1 MSAKLASVVVGIAGF
16 MGSMAGTLFAAE
28 QGKPAASFTW
38 TSPAAGNWSDGAKW
52 NPATAPVATGG
63 ADHNLIFSQAGTY
76 TVTNDLNEGFLL
88 NTLTLGAPDLTLA
101 GKGVAF
107 NANGGAL
114 PQIIKNGDSG
124 VTISLPINLLANLSC
139 SGTGKGVIDKG
150 ELILSGVISGPGS
163 LTMDGAGYRL
173 RLVADNT
180 YSGGTIINVGAIA
193 LGTSANTLL
202 GTGAVT
208 VNSPARLDLNGNGN
222 LTNAFT
228 FNGVTV
234 TNGNSFPAN
243 LNGPI
248 ILAATSTFE
257 LFTTG
262 NMSIAGVMSGPGGLT
277 KLGRGQG
284 PLVITGS
291 NTFTGPVTVN
301 DGSVQVSSLNSVT
314 GGTPTS
320 ALGAPTT
327 VVNSTLSL
335 GSGQTPGS
343 LIYTGNGETTDRV
356 IKLAGT
362 TGGAIISQAGYGNGN
377 GFAPTRG
384 TSGLLKF
391 TGNVSIP
398 GIAGQDNRKTLIL
411 AHIGSSAGIN
421 VGQGEISGDIGD
433 SLLGNAGQVA
443 TSVTKAGRGAWVLSG
458 TNTYTGTTCV
468 EAGTLVF
475 THANSLGGGALDITT
490 GGKVQLDYIG
500 TRQIATLTFDA
511 GAPTGNGTYGSSL
524 SWADNKDDV
533 HFAGLGTVTVGPI
546 TTPTTTTLART
557 NGTSPCKGGMAVT
570 FTAKIAGAAPTGK
583 VIFYDGLSVIGTSV
597 LNGSF
602 QASVTT
608 GNLSAATHAITA
620 LYVGN
625 TDNTPSFSAALS
637 QIVNE
642 TRPATTTTLVSDANP
657 SNFGSAVTFTAAVKG
672 ASPRGTVT
680 FYDGTTAL
688 GSVALSGATARFTTS
703 SLAAGWRRISAEY
716 VGDATNRPSTS
727 TPVLFQTVNPPAGN
741 GKLKVFIL
749 AGQSNM
755 VGYGSVEDGRDPNN
769 LTGAKQIPGGLGSLR
784 HMLNKQPD
792 KYSYLTDP
800 NNPIAGGSPGWI
812 TRSDVWITYYGGGS
826 WELSPNKSRRNG
838 NLDANYGADAANG
851 LIGPEYGFGLV
862 VGSQL
867 ADQVLIIKYAHG
879 GRSLGGD
886 FRPPSSGGTVGL
898 CYTDLLGAVH
908 KVLNNIAAEFPA
920 YSGGGY
926 ELVGLGWHQ
935 GWNDRCSPPMVAEY
949 ETNMVNL
956 IKDLRAELKAP
967 NLRVSIVNT
976 GMAEVDSDVN
986 AKNLVQAQANVANPT
1001 LHPEFAGTV
1010 ATVDARPFDYGELS
1024 GVNNQGYHWYW
1035 NGESY
1040 FNIGESMGQA
1050 MVKLLE
1056 AGPDNTLQRS
1066 NK

>member
-1 MSAKLASVVVGIAGF
+1 MNGTKEMSAKFASVVVGVAWF
-16 MGSMAGTLFAAE
+16 MCSMAGTLCAAE

-38 TSPAAGNWSDGAKW
+38 TSPSAGNWSDGAKW
-52 NPATAPVATGG
+52 NPAPAPVATGG

-139 SGTGKGVIDKG
+139 SGTGKG
-150 ELILSGVISGPGS
+150 ELILSGGISGSGS
-163 LTMDGAGYRL
+163 LTQNGAGYSL
-173 RLVADNT
+173 RIQGDNS
-180 YSGGTIINVGAIA
+180 YSGGTTINAGAI
-193 LGTSANTLL
+193 LVDRVNSPL
-202 GTGAVT
+202 GTGPVT
-208 VNSPARLDLNGNGN
+208 VNNGGTIHFNGNDK
-222 LTNAFT
+222 LTNAFI
-228 FNGVTV
+228 FNGGRV
-234 TNGNSFPAN
+234 TNGNSFSAN
-243 LNGPI
+243 LCGPVV
-248 ILAATSTFE
+248 LEATTTIDLS
-257 LFTTG
+257 TTG

-284 PLVITGS
+284 PLVITGA

-301 DGSVQVSSLNSVT
+301 DGSVQVSSLNSVN

-327 VVNSTLSL
+327 VANSTLSL

-343 LIYTGNGETTDRV
+343 LIYNGNGETTDRV

-362 TGGAIISQAGYGNGN
+362 TGGAIISQAGYGK
-377 GFAPTRG
+377 GFPTTRG

-391 TGNVSIP
+391 TGKVSIP

-411 AHIGSSAGIN
+411 AHIGSNAGTN
-421 VGQGEISGDIGD
+421 AGQGEISGDIGD

-443 TSVTKAGRGAWVLSG
+443 TSVTKAGPGAWVLSG

-511 GAPTGNGTYGSSL
+511 GAPKGNGTYGSSL

-546 TTPTTTTLART
+546 TTPTTTTLTRT
-557 NGTSPCKGGMAVT
+557 NGTSPSKGGVAVT

-608 GNLSAATHAITA
+608 GNLSAGTHAITA

-625 TDNTPSFSAALS
+625 AGNAPSASTALS

-642 TRPATTTTLVSDANP
+642 TRPATTTTLVSNANP
-657 SNFGSAVTFTAAVKG
+657 SNFGAAVTFTAAVKG

-769 LTGAKQIPGGLGSLR
+769 LTGEKLIPGGLGSLR

-792 KYSYLTDP
+792 KYGYLTDS

-812 TRSDVWITYYGGGS
+812 TRNDVWITYYGGSS
-826 WELSPNKSRRNG
+826 WDLSPNKSRRNG

-886 FRPPSSGGTVGL
+886 FRPPSSGGTVGP
-898 CYTDLLGAVH
+898 CYTDMIGAVH
-908 KVLNNIAAEFPA
+908 KVLDNITAEFPA
-920 YSGGGY
+920 YAGGGY
-926 ELVGLGWHQ
+926 EVVGLGWHQ
-935 GWNDRCSPPMVAEY
+935 GWNDRCSPPFVAEY
-949 ETNMVNL
+949 EKNMVNL
-956 IKDLRAELKAP
+956 IKDLRAEFKAP

-976 GMAEVDSDVN
+976 GMANVDSDVN

-1010 ATVDARPFDYGELS
+1010 ATVDSRPFDYGELM
-1024 GVNNQGYHWYW
+1024 GVNNQGFHWYF

-1056 AGPDNTLQRS
+1056 AGPGNTLQRS